1 MEGRFWGRAGV
12 GEMLDLVFL
21 FTLFAAR
28 QLLLGLRISVTEAP
42 CDNPP
47 VGLSMR
53 FFRLMRTS
61 SICAYFY

>member
-1 MEGRFWGRAGV
+1 
-12 GEMLDLVFL
+12 
-21 FTLFAAR
+21 
-28 QLLLGLRISVTEAP
+28 LRISVTEAP